1 MKKIGI
7 IILLV
12 MATLVSCSKDDDEN
26 NSCQTFLACQDE
38 TVWEDVPGYI
48 GDFLKFQNN
57 QNNPWVTYYTY
68 EGECYYFYNSIDVN
82 NITIIENS
90 KNILK
95 YRTGYDG
102 GVNKGIHTFTYSN
115 GKIIFKDEFYE
126 NDILTDVSIYTLKKS
141 DLNLSSLTICD

>member
-7 IILLV
+7 ILLLMMV
-12 MATLVSCSKDDDEN
+12 TLVSWNKDDDEN
-26 NSCQTFLACQDE
+26 DSCQTFLACQNE
-38 TVWEDVPGYI
+38 TVWENVPSYI

-57 QNNPWVTYYTY
+57 LNNPWVTYYTY
-68 EGECYYFYNSIDVN
+68 DEQCYYFYNLIDQA

-95 YRTGYDG
+95 YRTGYEG
-102 GVNKGIHTFTYSN
+102 GQYRGIHTFTYLN
-115 GKIIFKDEFYE
+115 GEIIFKDEFYE
-126 NDILTDVSIYTLKKS
+126 NDILTDTSIYTLKKS